1 MMKRIVLLG
10 ASGSIGLQTMDV
22 VEQHPDE
29 FQVVGL
35 SVGQNIPALR
45 QVLRKH
51 DIYTVCVQKEEDLPI
66 LQEQYPDI
74 TFLCGEEGLEK
85 LVTIEDYDIL
95 VNALV
100 GFVGLYPTYRAI
112 ETGHDIALANKE
124 TLVVGGDIIMPLAKE
139 KKVHIYPIDSEHS
152 AIFQCLQ
159 GNRHKDVNRL
169 IITASG
175 GSFRN
180 KTREELEGVTVKE
193 ALDHPNWTMGA
204 KITIDSATM
213 MNKGFEVIEAH
224 HLFDMP
230 YDKIDV
236 LMHDESIIHSMVEFE
251 DHAVLAQLGTPDMRI
266 PIQYALTWPNRYP
279 IDVGEPLNLA
289 KVQTLH
295 FHEADAERYPL
306 LALAYEV
313 GRRKGNLPAVMNGA
327 NEVANLAFREGKLTF
342 LQIEDAV
349 FNAVY
354 QVGYKDIKTIEDL
367 KEADQAA
374 RKYVKDFIED
384 MKEAN
389 E

>member
-1 MMKRIVLLG
+1 MKRIVLLG

-29 FQVVGL
+29 FEVVGL

-45 QVLRKH
+45 QILRKH
-51 DIYTVCVQKEEDLPI
+51 NIYTVCVQNKEDLPN

-74 TFLCGEEGLEK
+74 TFLYGDEGLEK

-100 GFVGLYPTYRAI
+100 GFVGLYPTYKAI

-124 TLVVGGDIIMPLAKE
+124 TLVVGGDLIMPLAKE

-159 GNRHKDVNRL
+159 GNHHKDIKRL

-175 GSFRN
+175 GSFRT
-180 KTREELEGVTVKE
+180 KTREELEHVTVKE
-193 ALDHPNWTMGA
+193 ALQHPNWTMGA

-224 HLFDMP
+224 HLFDIP
-230 YDKIDV
+230 YEQISV
-236 LMHDESIIHSMVEFE
+236 LMHDESIIHSMVEFQ
-251 DHAVLAQLGTPDMRI
+251 DHAILAQLGTPDMRI
-266 PIQYALTWPNRYP
+266 PIQYALTWPDRYP
-279 IDVGEPLNLA
+279 IHVGEPLDLA

-295 FHEADAERYPL
+295 FHDADFKRYPL

-327 NEVANLAFREGKLTF
+327 NEEANQAFREGKIKF

-349 FNAVY
+349 YNAVY
-354 QVGYKDIKTIEDL
+354 QVGFNEVHTIDDLKKADQAARQYVKVFIEDL
-367 KEADQAA
+367 KEA
-374 RKYVKDFIED
+374 
-384 MKEAN
+384 N